1 MYVPVRLQTV
11 MKKLFRFL
19 VILAVLALAGF
30 TALGFWL
37 RPQVEEHVLQGFNNI
52 ALASGV
58 KNFTASVEQSDFSPF
73 SRRVELRGLTLRG
86 ETPAGSTVYD
96 IAEFSYRLPLRM
108 LLAYT
113 PLRDLV
119 LPETGMMAVAENVS
133 VRNLALRTAQGQIT
147 IQREEINTIMAEPSL
162 VLEALAQQPMD
173 ALDAVYRTG
182 VDKAHAFFISVE
194 TPGPAR
200 NMARNMAGNMKMTIK
215 EVVLKNW
222 RGGTLEE
229 VQLMDMRLLMDAQE
243 SAHMGHL
250 LEKGVTLPNEDM
262 LRRFLA
268 LAAQA
273 GQDYQAVL
281 PGMTALLEEMLD
293 NEVPL
298 VREVVATD
306 LGFTLNEGSVTLKE
320 VRFDWLSN
328 KPRRTETK
336 ISGLSLPKDVLARRL
351 GLVLP
356 PLNLNAAFSLT
367 EEGADARL
375 EKGSLHAQGLGDL
388 DYSLKVFESP
398 AAGLDLQQ
406 ALLLQSFS
414 DFSASFTDHGL
425 MAWLGY
431 NVSPNPRAAAAAML
445 AAAQLPGLKETP
457 ANQAISMA
465 LQNFVQRPGKLEL
478 HSLPGKRLQILQ
490 LFGALG
496 DPGAL
501 FSLRTTPGGQ
511 SLETQIGKL
520 DAAR

>member
-1 MYVPVRLQTV
+1 MHIPVRIQTV
-11 MKKLFRFL
+11 MKKLLRFL

-30 TALGFWL
+30 TAVGFWL
-37 RPQVEEHVLQGFNNI
+37 RPQVEEHVLQGFNSM

-58 KNFTASVEQSDFSPF
+58 KNFAASVEQSDFSPF

-96 IAEFSYRLPLRM
+96 IAELSYRLPLRM

-119 LPETGMMAVAENVS
+119 LPKTGMMAVAENIT
-133 VRNLALRTAQGQIT
+133 VRNLALRTAQGQVT
-147 IQREEINTIMAEPSL
+147 VQREEINTIKAECSL

-173 ALDAVYRTG
+173 ALNAVYRTG
-182 VDKAHAFFISVE
+182 VGKAHAFFISVE
-194 TPGPAR
+194 MPGP
-200 NMARNMAGNMKMTIK
+200 ARNMAGNMKMTIK
-215 EVVLKNW
+215 EAVLKNW
-222 RGGTLEE
+222 QGRTLEE
-229 VQLMDMRLLMDAQE
+229 VQLMDMRLLMGAQE
-243 SAHMGHL
+243 SARMGHL

-262 LRRFLA
+262 LRRLLA

-273 GQDYQAVL
+273 GQDYQTVL
-281 PGMTALLEEMLD
+281 PGMNALLEEMLD

-306 LGFTLNEGSVTLKE
+306 LGFTLDEGSVTLKE
-320 VRFDWLSN
+320 IRFDWLSN

-336 ISGLSLPKDVLARRL
+336 ISGLSLPKDMLARRL

-356 PLNLNAAFSLT
+356 PLNLDVAFSMT
-367 EEGADARL
+367 EEGTDARL

-388 DYSLKVFESP
+388 DYGLKVFESP

-414 DFSASFTDHGL
+414 DFSASFTDQGL

-445 AAAQLPGLKETP
+445 AAAQLPGIKETP
-457 ANQAISMA
+457 ANQAFSMA
-465 LQNFVQRPGKLEL
+465 LQNFVERPGKLEL

>member
-1 MYVPVRLQTV
+1 MHIPVRIQTV
-11 MKKLFRFL
+11 MKKLLRFL

-30 TALGFWL
+30 TAVGFWL
-37 RPQVEEHVLQGFNNI
+37 RPQVEEHVLQGFNNM

-58 KNFTASVEQSDFSPF
+58 KNFAASVEQSDFSPF

-96 IAEFSYRLPLRM
+96 IAELSYRLPLRM

-119 LPETGMMAVAENVS
+119 LPETGMMAVAENIT
-133 VRNLALRTAQGQIT
+133 VRNLALRTAQGQVT
-147 IQREEINTIMAEPSL
+147 VQREEINTIKAECSL

-173 ALDAVYRTG
+173 ALNAVYRTG

-194 TPGPAR
+194 MPGP
-200 NMARNMAGNMKMTIK
+200 ARNMAGNMKMTIK
-215 EVVLKNW
+215 EAVLKNW
-222 RGGTLEE
+222 QGRTLEE
-229 VQLMDMRLLMDAQE
+229 VQLMDMRLLMGAQE
-243 SAHMGHL
+243 SARMGHL

-262 LRRFLA
+262 LRRLLA

-273 GQDYQAVL
+273 GQDYQTVL
-281 PGMTALLEEMLD
+281 PGMNALLEEMLD

-306 LGFTLNEGSVTLKE
+306 LGFTLDEGSVTLKE
-320 VRFDWLSN
+320 IRFDWLSN

-336 ISGLSLPKDVLARRL
+336 ISGLSLPKDMLARRL

-356 PLNLNAAFSLT
+356 PLNLDVAFSMT
-367 EEGADARL
+367 EEGTDARL
-375 EKGSLHAQGLGDL
+375 EKGSLHAQGLGNL
-388 DYSLKVFESP
+388 DYGLKVFESP

-431 NVSPNPRAAAAAML
+431 NVSPNPSAAAAAML
-445 AAAQLPGLKETP
+445 AAAQLPGLKKTP
-457 ANQAISMA
+457 ANQAFSMA
-465 LQNFVQRPGKLEL
+465 LQNFVERPGTLEL

-496 DPGAL
+496 DPGSL
-501 FSLRTTPGGQ
+501 FSLHVTPGGQ